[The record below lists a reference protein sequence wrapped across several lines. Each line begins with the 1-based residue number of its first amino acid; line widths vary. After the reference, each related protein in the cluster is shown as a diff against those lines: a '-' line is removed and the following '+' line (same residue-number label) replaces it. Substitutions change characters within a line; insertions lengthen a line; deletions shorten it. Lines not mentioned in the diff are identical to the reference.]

1 MRSLFRVLPIFILTG
16 CVLLS
21 GCSWF
26 SSSSEAALQKRR
38 IDLQVVAA
46 PLINPG
52 PNGQAQPLKVCI
64 IERNKEGWSPPG
76 LYQGTLCSGISV
88 GGEVVSVTEY
98 ILAPTEVRQYSRD
111 VPFEQERWWA
121 IAAEFQEMSNG
132 KSLLTLK
139 SDARADF
146 NRVVLVDGKALS
158 LKASTK

>member
-1 MRSLFRVLPIFILTG
+1 M
-16 CVLLS
+16 
-21 GCSWF
+21 
-26 SSSSEAALQKRR
+26 
-38 IDLQVVAA
+38 
-46 PLINPG
+46 
-52 PNGQAQPLKVCI
+52 
-64 IERNKEGWSPPG
+64 
-76 LYQGTLCSGISV
+76 
-88 GGEVVSVTEY
+88 TEY

-132 KSLLTLK
+132 KSLLMLK